1 MSVCVFVQM
10 LNMPCGHKPIGE
22 CEFIER
28 ELVDE
33 WRLIFY
39 IFVVQQFR
47 N

>member
-22 CEFIER
+22 FIER
-28 ELVDE
+28 ELVEE